1 MSLTTFANVIV
12 GLMGL
17 TTVAVGGALW
27 GLSARSTD
35 APTVP
40 ALDNRTLCE
49 EVAHA
54 INEAYTDGLIKEEHA
69 RAIIDRCFES
79 YPS

>member
-1 MSLTTFANVIV
+1 MSLTIFANVIA
-12 GLMGL
+12 GLMTL
-17 TTVAVGGALW
+17 TTAAAGGALW
-27 GLSARSTD
+27 ALSSEST
-35 APTVP
+35 AVPIVP

-69 RAIIDRCFES
+69 RAIIDRCFEN